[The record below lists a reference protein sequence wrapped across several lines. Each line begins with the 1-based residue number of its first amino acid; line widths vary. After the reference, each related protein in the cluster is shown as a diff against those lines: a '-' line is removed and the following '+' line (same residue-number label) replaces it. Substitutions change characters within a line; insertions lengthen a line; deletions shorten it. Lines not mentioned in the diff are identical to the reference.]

1 MLVHKAAT
9 SHTQLLIIW
18 NVANATE
25 ELSFKFYLLLIN
37 LNLFILFFLFL
48 VNLHLNSHI

>member
-25 ELSFKFYLLLIN
+25 ELSFKFYLILIN
-37 LNLFILFFLFL
+37 LNLFILFFNLFL
-48 VNLHLNSHI
+48 NF